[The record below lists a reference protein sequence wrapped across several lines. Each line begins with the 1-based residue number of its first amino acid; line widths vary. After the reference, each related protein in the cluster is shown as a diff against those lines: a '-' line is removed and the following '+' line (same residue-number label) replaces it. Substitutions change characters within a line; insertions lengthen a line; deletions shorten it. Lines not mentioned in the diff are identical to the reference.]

1 MVYRLRL
8 EDELKIEEIE
18 EPYRT
23 IADKIGI
30 QNLLRLSKQFGGMS
44 IYIPKPDTL
53 LRQAKYTLI
62 KKEFNGYNHAQLARK
77 YNLSEKWIRN
87 ICGDGHCKGQM
98 TIYDF
103 ENYDNNGTDS

>member
-1 MVYRLRL
+1 MRL
-8 EDELKIEEIE
+8 EDDLMLDDIE
-18 EPYRT
+18 EPYKT
-23 IADKIGI
+23 IAEKIGVE
-30 QNLLRLSKQFGGMS
+30 NLVKLTKQFGGMS

-53 LRQAKYTLI
+53 LRRSKYTQI

-87 ICGDGHCKGQM
+87 ICSEGYPKGQM

-103 ENYDNNGTDS
+103 ENFDNNGTDS